1 MSEDVADHRESGIER
16 RGESMLPSAGV
27 PRALL
32 YTLTAAASIAVL
44 AGCTSVTNASGA
56 QSPQTLPGSAQP
68 ADVPTDDAP
77 AAPETPSAPEAPSP
91 PSVDP
96 AQKPSPPAKPPAI
109 PACATSQLKITQKA
123 PDVGAGQLNMVLIF
137 TNASKSVCTLSGYPG
152 VSYVAEDGVQ
162 SGNAAE
168 RSGGSATTVML
179 KPGAAAVSKLHDSNG
194 VGGYDPKQCAL
205 SPAQGLRIYPPNQ
218 KAAVF
223 LPWKTTHCAGKTIH
237 SLTVGPVGS

>member
-1 MSEDVADHRESGIER
+1 MA
-16 RGESMLPSAGV
+16 V
-27 PRALL
+27 PRAVL

-44 AGCTSVTNASGA
+44 AGCTSVTHASGA

-68 ADVPTDDAP
+68 ADAGSTDDAP
-77 AAPETPSAPEAPSP
+77 AAPETPATPEAPSP

-96 AQKPSPPAKPPAI
+96 AQKPSPPAKPPAV

-137 TNASKSVCTLSGYPG
+137 TNASKTTCSLSGYPG

-179 KPGAAAVSKLHDSNG
+179 KPGAAAISKLHDSNG

-223 LPWKTTHCAGKTIH
+223 LPWKTSHCAGKTIH
-237 SLTVGPVGS
+237 SLTVSPVAG